1 MKELEILENQ
11 STRENLINKVEVLE
25 KVKELLLLGNS
36 EFATTKQ
43 VADYYEVDYEVI
55 NKLVTRNKE
64 ELIENGLNLIKGKE
78 IKEILVKDK
87 MSVTNYRGYFETD
100 GQRFTNNN
108 NLLFQKR
115 TILNVGMLLRDSKVA
130 KEIRSRLLDIEYE
143 SNNSIQDNGQTLK
156 ENIVNEIEDEKS
168 LIIQRVE
175 AEMMGNYDEVHVI
188 NAKLFALKNKR
199 IKDLENKVS
208 IITTH
213 ALDIIE
219 SRKIINRLVRT
230 VTFKE
235 FNGKFADCWNELWSK
250 VNYQLGINIKAR
262 KGKPLDSLSD
272 EEMYKF
278 EQIVRAY
285 ANQVGIDVEKSLSL
299 KK

>member
-43 VADYYEVDYEVI
+43 VTDYYEVDYEVI

-156 ENIVNEIEDEKS
+156 ENIVNEIENEKS

-199 IKDLENKVS
+199 IKDLENKVAT
-208 IITTH
+208 ITTH

-230 VTFKE
+230 ITFKE

>member
-156 ENIVNEIEDEKS
+156 ENIVNEIENEKS

-199 IKDLENKVS
+199 IKDLENKVAT
-208 IITTH
+208 ITTH

-230 VTFKE
+230 ITFKE

>member
-43 VADYYEVDYEVI
+43 VTDYYEVDYEVI

-87 MSVTNYRGYFETD
+87 MSVTNYRGYFEID

-156 ENIVNEIEDEKS
+156 ENIVNEIENEKS

-199 IKDLENKVS
+199 IKDLENKVAT
-208 IITTH
+208 ITTH

-230 VTFKE
+230 ITFKE

-262 KGKPLDSLSD
+262 KEKPLDSLSD

>member
-156 ENIVNEIEDEKS
+156 ENIVNEMENEKS

-199 IKDLENKVS
+199 IKDLENKVAT
-208 IITTH
+208 ITTH

-230 VTFKE
+230 ITFKE